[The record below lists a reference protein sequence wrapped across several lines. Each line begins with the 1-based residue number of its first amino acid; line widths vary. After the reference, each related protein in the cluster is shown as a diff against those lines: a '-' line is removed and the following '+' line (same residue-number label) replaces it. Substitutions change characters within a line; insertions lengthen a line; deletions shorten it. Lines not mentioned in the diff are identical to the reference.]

1 MTAIMAYGPAERAVL
16 GRFEVGSQWYCAER
30 VGDAVLVSC
39 EQEPA
44 GMRTAVLSL
53 AVDGAEVVAARWY
66 AAWAGAPVEARAAI
80 LDPTMALL
88 RGGAS
93 RDLS

>member
-1 MTAIMAYGPAERAVL
+1 MTAIMAYGPAERSVL
-16 GRFEVGSQWYCAER
+16 GRFEAGSQWYCAER
-30 VGDAVLVSC
+30 VSGAVLVSC

-80 LDPTMALL
+80 LEPTMALL
-88 RGGAS
+88 SKG
-93 RDLS
+93 